1 MDIDQCHL
9 SIPSTEAS
17 PQEGFFYYGRK
28 KKENN
33 RKHIF
38 LPLSLGFILG
48 LAGLLDLC
56 PEEFFFLFFLV
67 ADGSPEWHHWNNWKN
82 LRFLLGTIVSVN
94 SESCFRTGKSGLR
107 FFFSAGM
114 TALVGS
120 VGAKALAADAK
131 AAAYEV
137 GILGSSTSSPWK
149 EKYQKME
156 RETLTIM
163 KTKSAFVGPQIRLIG
178 GGGYLWFSGLSHHYG
193 GALSFLDGIE
203 KH

>member
-1 MDIDQCHL
+1 
-9 SIPSTEAS
+9 
-17 PQEGFFYYGRK
+17 
-28 KKENN
+28 
-33 RKHIF
+33 
-38 LPLSLGFILG
+38 
-48 LAGLLDLC
+48 
-56 PEEFFFLFFLV
+56 
-67 ADGSPEWHHWNNWKN
+67 

-120 VGAKALAADAK
+120 VGAKELAADAK

-163 KTKSAFVGPQIRLIG
+163 KTKSAFVRPQIRLIG

>member
-1 MDIDQCHL
+1 
-9 SIPSTEAS
+9 
-17 PQEGFFYYGRK
+17 
-28 KKENN
+28 
-33 RKHIF
+33 
-38 LPLSLGFILG
+38 
-48 LAGLLDLC
+48 
-56 PEEFFFLFFLV
+56 
-67 ADGSPEWHHWNNWKN
+67 
-82 LRFLLGTIVSVN
+82 
-94 SESCFRTGKSGLR
+94 
-107 FFFSAGM
+107 M

-120 VGAKALAADAK
+120 VGAKELAADAK

-163 KTKSAFVGPQIRLIG
+163 KTKSAFVRPQIRLIG